1 MRKTHDLCVK
11 YGTYTD
17 RNGNTKNQ
25 YVRVGYVMQEDGKEP
40 FEVIFPYINFAG
52 FPRDSKYNNV
62 IISRFSSDKNNNQNS
77 QNQNFQQS
85 QFNSSWNGEN
95 FNEHVQHF
103 DNMMANGDMQPEQ
116 IPF

>member
-11 YGTYTD
+11 SGTYTD

-25 YVRVGYVMQEDGKEP
+25 YTRVGYIMQEDGKEP
-40 FEVIFPYINFAG
+40 FAVIFPYINFAG
-52 FPRDSKYNNV
+52 FPRDNKYNN
-62 IISRFSSDKNNNQNS
+62 IILSKFSSDKNNNQNFQ
-77 QNQNFQQS
+77 QNQ
-85 QFNSSWNGEN
+85 FNPSWNGEN
-95 FNEHVQHF
+95 FNDHVQNF